1 MERQTEQKILKMLE
15 KKKRKEFVRN
25 EMSHAHGFL
34 KLALL
39 EFTLIVGIVLV
50 GIYVFQLLNP
60 FIMDSFAIR
69 FGVTVGALIVGSI
82 LANKFS
88 QVHIWGC
95 EKFGIDNWGEG
106 D

>member
-1 MERQTEQKILKMLE
+1 MERQTEQKILKMVE
-15 KKKRKEFVRN
+15 RKKRKEFVQG
-25 EMSHAHGFL
+25 EMNHTGGFL

-39 EFTLIVGIVLV
+39 EFALILGIVMI
-50 GIYVFQLLNP
+50 GIYGYHVLNP

-69 FGVTVGALIVGSI
+69 LGVGFVSLVIGLILI
-82 LANKFS
+82 RKFA

-95 EKFGIDNWGEG
+95 DKFGINDW

>member
-1 MERQTEQKILKMLE
+1 MERQTEQKILKILE
-15 KKKRKEFVRN
+15 REKRKGFARN
-25 EMSHAHGFL
+25 EMNHAGGFL

-50 GIYVFQLLNP
+50 GMYVFQLLNP
-60 FIMDSFAIR
+60 FIMDSFVIR

-82 LANKFS
+82 LANKFA

-95 EKFGIDNWGEG
+95 DKFGINDW

>member
-1 MERQTEQKILKMLE
+1 MERQTEQKILKILE
-15 KKKRKEFVRN
+15 REKRTGFARN
-25 EMSHAHGFL
+25 EMNHVGGFL

-50 GIYVFQLLNP
+50 GMYVFQLLNP
-60 FIMDSFAIR
+60 SIINSFGIR
-69 FGVTVGALIVGSI
+69 VGVGFMTLIVGLI
-82 LANKFS
+82 LTNKFA

-95 EKFGIDNWGEG
+95 DKFGINDW

>member
-1 MERQTEQKILKMLE
+1 MERQTEQEILKILE
-15 KKKRKEFVRN
+15 REKRKGFARN
-25 EMSHAHGFL
+25 EMNHAEGFL

-50 GIYVFQLLNP
+50 GMHVFQLLNP
-60 FIMDSFAIR
+60 FIMDSFVIR
-69 FGVTVGALIVGSI
+69 FGVTVGALVVGSI
-82 LANKFS
+82 LANKFE

-95 EKFGIDNWGEG
+95 DKFGINDW

>member
-15 KKKRKEFVRN
+15 RKKRKGFARN
-25 EMSHAHGFL
+25 EMNHVGGFL

-60 FIMDSFAIR
+60 SIVNSFGIR
-69 FGVTVGALIVGSI
+69 VGVGFMTLIVGLI
-82 LANKFS
+82 LTKKFV
-88 QVHIWGC
+88 QIHMWGC
-95 EKFGIDNWGEG
+95 DKFGINDWDWG
-106 D
+106 

>member
-1 MERQTEQKILKMLE
+1 MERQTEQKILKILE
-15 KKKRKEFVRN
+15 REKRKGFARN
-25 EMSHAHGFL
+25 EMNHAGGFL

-50 GIYVFQLLNP
+50 GMYVFQLLNP
-60 FIMDSFAIR
+60 FIMDSFVIR

-82 LANKFS
+82 LANKFA

-95 EKFGIDNWGEG
+95 DKFGINAGIRD

>member
-1 MERQTEQKILKMLE
+1 MERQTEQNILKMVE
-15 KKKRKEFVRN
+15 RKKRKDFLRN
-25 EMSHAHGFL
+25 EMNHTGGFL
-34 KLALL
+34 KLALI

-50 GIYVFQLLNP
+50 GMYVFQLLNP

-82 LANKFS
+82 LANKFP

-95 EKFGIDNWGEG
+95 DKFGINDW